1 MSINL
6 KPLLFISFLYIT
18 ATSSFGQTE
27 NFVHNSIEKIND
39 KIKFINSDTSLVV
52 QEERSLLV
60 GGCNTTEMNE
70 SLLISINKYN
80 RETKELA
87 SIDDKHIVESELSD
101 TTAIGNLFYY
111 SNENLIYA
119 EETIFTKNEEPTTE
133 GFYYYNSEVIS
144 APGSKSKRLFTLGLW
159 QLRNY
164 IEKHSK

>member
-1 MSINL
+1 M
-6 KPLLFISFLYIT
+6 
-18 ATSSFGQTE
+18 
-27 NFVHNSIEKIND
+27 
-39 KIKFINSDTSLVV
+39 VV

-159 QLRNY
+159 QLRNH